1 MPVGL
6 FCARLICLTAL
17 IIGVAGLSACVTA
30 PVPPPAAVP
39 ITAAPPVVSPP
50 PETAASAAIRA
61 YYAQVQTS
69 LLSQGLLRTDMGGAD
84 APFTDRNLTDNFL
97 KIALYEEY
105 ANGQIGTVRGVNP
118 IRLLRWNQPV
128 RVALIFGASV
138 PQDKRATD
146 TLRVSSFLARL
157 AGVTGHAIALNDRNP
172 NFWIH
177 IASVDERAAL
187 GPVLASELNELTPGQ
202 IASVTAMDRDTYC
215 QVLTQSNPLTS
226 AYVAAV
232 AVIPS
237 EHPDLL
243 RLSCIHEELAQAL
256 GLPNDS
262 NAARPSIFNDD
273 EEYALLTRQDELMLR
288 ILYNPAL
295 YPGMTEA
302 EARPIVETLASRL
315 MGGES

>member
-1 MPVGL
+1 MV
-6 FCARLICLTAL
+6 ARVRPHLIFAAV
-17 IIGVAGLSACVTA
+17 VAGLALSACDEAPVV
-30 PVPPPAAVP
+30 PVPPPADTPAPVP
-39 ITAAPPVVSPP
+39 ETSPQ
-50 PETAASAAIRA
+50 TAASATMRA
-61 YYAQVQTS
+61 YYGQVQAA
-69 LLSQGLLRTDMGGAD
+69 LLSQGLLRTDMGGPD
-84 APFTDRNLTDNFL
+84 TPFTDRNLAENFL

-105 ANGQIGTVRGVNP
+105 SHGQVSTVRSQSA

-128 RVALIFGASV
+128 RMALVFGASV

-146 TLRVSSFLARL
+146 TLRVASYLARL
-157 AGVTGHAIALNDRNP
+157 QRVTGHQIALNDANP
-172 NFWIH
+172 NFWVH
-177 IASVDERAAL
+177 IASIDERAAL
-187 GPVLASELNELTPGQ
+187 GPVLASELSELTPGQ
-202 IASVTAMDRDTYC
+202 IMSVTNMDRDTYC

-273 EEYALLTRQDELMLR
+273 EEFALLTRQDELMLR
-288 ILYNPAL
+288 ILYDPAL
-295 YPGMTEA
+295 RNGMTEA
-302 EARPIVETLASRL
+302 EARPIVEMLASRL
-315 MGGES
+315 TGGES

>member
-1 MPVGL
+1 MPVRL
-6 FCARLICLTAL
+6 FRFRLIGLIAL
-17 IIGVAGLSACVTA
+17 LLGAIGLSGCDPALVRPPTLVPVEPA
-30 PVPPPAAVP
+30 PVLP
-39 ITAAPPVVSPP
+39 PP

-61 YYAQVQTS
+61 YYAQVQTA
-69 LLSQGLLRTDMGGAD
+69 LLSQGLLRTDMGGPD
-84 APFTDRNLTDNFL
+84 APFTDRNLIDNFL

-105 ANGQIGTVRGVNP
+105 AHGQVSAVRGVNP
-118 IRLLRWNQPV
+118 IRLLRWNQPI

-138 PQDKRATD
+138 PQDKRSTD

-157 AGVTGHAIALNDRNP
+157 ASLTGHQIALNDRNP

-177 IASVDERAAL
+177 IASIDEREAL
-187 GPVLASELNELTPGQ
+187 GPVLATELSELTPGQ

-226 AYVAAV
+226 AYVGADV
-232 AVIPS
+232 VIPS

-273 EEYALLTRQDELMLR
+273 EEFALLTHQDELMLR
-288 ILYNPAL
+288 ILYDPAL
-295 YPGMTEA
+295 RPGMTEV